1 MNAEF
6 WGYSVGRELRK
17 GSEGEKGGGVE
28 DEEREEEGE
37 EEEEEEEEG
46 MRCGGGAA
54 GCCGKLHADTTD
66 GAGRQVATRG
76 DRRQGDRR
84 RPSRSPALPGG
95 APGRRGDALPPAHAE
110 DTGLVDMVLGARC

>member
-6 WGYSVGRELRK
+6 WGYSVGRELGK
-17 GSEGEKGGGVE
+17 GGEGEKGGGAE

-37 EEEEEEEEG
+37 EEEEEEE
-46 MRCGGGAA
+46 GAA
-54 GCCGKLHADTTD
+54 ESSMLTPQTK
-66 GAGRQVATRG
+66 RG

-95 APGRRGDALPPAHAE
+95 APGRGGDALPPAHAE